1 MAKTFRIPQET
12 VDRYMKNEIVHRH
25 EYLLGSFYA
34 ILRDIED
41 IFQVHQMMGTMGFLL
56 MEMHGAK
63 FLTDEEF
70 AFEKG
75 VLDAF
80 QEEARSVLGQNI
92 K

>member
-1 MAKTFRIPQET
+1 MAKSFRIPQET
-12 VDRYMKNEIVHRH
+12 VDRYQADESFRH
-25 EYLLGSFYA
+25 ECMLGQFYA

-41 IFQVHQMMGTMGFLL
+41 VFQAHQMMGTMGFLL

-63 FLTDEEF
+63 FLTDKEY

-75 VLDAF
+75 VLDEF
-80 QEEARSVLGQNI
+80 MTEARKVLGQNI